1 MPRRRHPL
9 LPSPEERRAAIARA
23 RKAPIPRL
31 PTPPPWKVGELAR
44 ITYLSVRTL
53 HWYDQIGLLTPSF
66 HTEAGHRLYTAADVA
81 RLQQIKSLRQL
92 GFSLEEVRDCLDR
105 PGFSPLSLIEM
116 HLERLREQ
124 IELRR
129 RLCERLESIV
139 ARLRAAETVSAENL
153 MQTIEDMSMLDK
165 YYTPEQMEWMKER
178 GRQVGEERIR
188 EVEAEWPKLMA
199 EVRAEMDKGS
209 EPASEPV
216 QALARRWIGLLHEF
230 TAGDP
235 GIEDSLRRMY
245 EQEQNIAGM
254 DVVAM
259 RPLIAYMDKAI
270 AAAKSR

>member
-188 EVEAEWPKLMA
+188 EVEAEWPKL
-199 EVRAEMDKGS
+199 
-209 EPASEPV
+209 
-216 QALARRWIGLLHEF
+216 
-230 TAGDP
+230 
-235 GIEDSLRRMY
+235 
-245 EQEQNIAGM
+245 
-254 DVVAM
+254 
-259 RPLIAYMDKAI
+259 
-270 AAAKSR
+270 